1 MLKDS
6 QHPRYSVPRTRRT
19 YTPQF
24 KAELLTACTQPGASI
39 AAVAL
44 QHGMNANVL
53 HRWLKDHRQETPLL
67 GDGAPAP
74 AFIPID
80 MATSLPALDADR
92 EPSALSQ
99 IRIELQHHAMSVTVH
114 WPGDAAGACAQM
126 LRTLLR

>member
-6 QHPRYSVPRTRRT
+6 QPPRYSVARTRRT

-44 QHGMNANVL
+44 QHGMNTNVL
-53 HRWLKDHRQETPLL
+53 HRWLKDHRQESPRLS
-67 GDGAPAP
+67 DSAPAP

-80 MATSLPALDADR
+80 LATSPPVLGSDG
-92 EPSALSQ
+92 EPSAPSQ
-99 IRIELQHHAMSVTVH
+99 IRIELQHHALKVTLH
-114 WPGDAAGACAQM
+114 WPADAAGACAQM